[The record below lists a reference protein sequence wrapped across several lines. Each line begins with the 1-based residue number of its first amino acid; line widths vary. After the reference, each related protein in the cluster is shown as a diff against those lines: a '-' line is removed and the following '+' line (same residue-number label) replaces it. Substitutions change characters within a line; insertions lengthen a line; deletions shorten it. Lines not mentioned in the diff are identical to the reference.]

1 MAVTEH
7 YEADLLLP
15 YSGLLVFWHLTHL
28 SAFSCIYFILG
39 TIFNRRMLSFV
50 FLMANL
56 GYLEGNHVGTETRLV
71 IFGLANH
78 VT

>member
-1 MAVTEH
+1 MEW
-7 YEADLLLP
+7 LI
-15 YSGLLVFWHLTHL
+15 GIWHLAHL

-39 TIFNRRMLSFV
+39 TIFNQRMLSFV

-56 GYLEGNHVGTETRLV
+56 GYLEGNHVGTVTRLA